1 MYELI
6 TKELTT
12 EQKLG
17 LIPIVF
23 EKDTK
28 NKPKEL
34 LKKQKFE
41 FDLFSLEPDVYKKLE
56 DYVKQCIE
64 KNKLEK

>member
-41 FDLFSLEPDVYKKLE
+41 GEEVQF
-56 DYVKQCIE
+56 E
-64 KNKLEK
+64 KIFLKI